1 MDTNDTNSAE
11 VMETDSPVLNSPA
24 VNSPIVASSPLQS
37 PSAGAMNSIPA
48 SPQTNHVSSGV
59 PVTED
64 TNTTIKSESAAPND
78 ATTVQTILAFLKKNN
93 LTGTEELL
101 QKELAKINGAGG
113 EQSAG
118 AQDNEMG
125 NALATYKSD
134 GDPFSYD
141 EAYNDLEVFIENS
154 LDMYKHELALILYP
168 VFVHMYLELVYN
180 EHEGAAKEFIAKFG
194 PRQESYYQEDIKK
207 LSYVTKKD
215 HMKGNELMENF
226 NTSQFTVR
234 MSRDTYTQLRQQ
246 KKHLSE
252 KKHTLLWNVI
262 QEHLYLDVYE
272 GLPRSKNQIDSTAG
286 AVTGEANR
294 QANKSKVYYG
304 LLREPDVAPLPQD
317 DEEEGEDGDKPK
329 KKKKKENFL
338 NKKSKNDP
346 NAPIATRMPFP
357 EMKDSDKIEK
367 AKAIRESSKRANL
380 GPDNIPSICMYSL
393 MNCSSRVTCINISD
407 DSSLCGVGFSDS
419 IIKMWTLLPHKL
431 KKLKSAEALKDINRE
446 ADDVLHRMMDDGS
459 AEQSKSLVGHSG
471 PVYGL
476 SFNPDRSLLLSCS
489 EDGTVRLW
497 SLLTWTCLVVYK
509 GHMFPVWDCTFAPN
523 GYYFASCGHDRTA
536 RLWATD
542 QSQALRIF
550 HGHFSDVDCLA
561 FHPNCNYVG
570 TGSSDRSLR
579 LWDCVT
585 GNCVRLMTGHKSTV
599 LLISF
604 SADGRFIASGSSD
617 RRVLVWDIA
626 YGHLLAELSHHNN
639 IISGLAFSREGTVL
653 VSGAIDS
660 TIAIWDFAK
669 LTNEA
674 ALEDVNVTHNPD
686 VMKDSEKLLLGSY
699 RSKSTPVQ
707 HLHFTRRNLL
717 LTSGPFE
724 G

>member
-1 MDTNDTNSAE
+1 VKQEPALGGGSLNDS
-11 VMETDSPVLNSPA
+11 
-24 VNSPIVASSPLQS
+24 
-37 PSAGAMNSIPA
+37 
-48 SPQTNHVSSGV
+48 
-59 PVTED
+59 
-64 TNTTIKSESAAPND
+64 
-78 ATTVQTILAFLKKNN
+78 TTVQAILAFLKKNN
-93 LTGTEELL
+93 LTGTTEQL
-101 QKELAKINGAGG
+101 QKELAKATGNGGQVA
-113 EQSAG
+113 A
-118 AQDNEMG
+118 APKDIEMG

-134 GDPFSYD
+134 GDPSSYD
-141 EAYNDLEVFIENS
+141 EAYNDLEVFVENS

-180 EHEGAAKEFIAKFG
+180 GHEQAAKEFIAKFG

-207 LSYVTKKD
+207 LSFVTKKE

-317 DEEEGEDGDKPK
+317 DDEEGEDGDKPK
-329 KKKKKENFL
+329 KKKKKENIL
-338 NKKSKNDP
+338 SKKSKNDP

-357 EMKDSDKIEK
+357 EMKDSDKLEK
-367 AKAIRESSKRANL
+367 AKAIRESFKRANL

-393 MNCSSRVTCINISD
+393 MNCSARVTSINVSD
-407 DSSLCGVGFSDS
+407 DSSLLGAGFSDS
-419 IIKMWTLLPHKL
+419 VIKMWTLLPHKL
-431 KKLKSAEALKDINRE
+431 KKLKSADALKDINRE
-446 ADDVLHRMMDDGS
+446 SDDVLHRMMDDTSG
-459 AEQSKSLVGHSG
+459 EQSKSLVGHSG

-509 GHMFPVWDCTFAPN
+509 GHMFPVWDCSFAPN
-523 GYYFASCGHDRTA
+523 GYYFATCGHDRTA

-542 QSQALRIF
+542 QNQALRIF

-561 FHPNCNYVG
+561 FHPNSNYVG

-599 LLISF
+599 LVISF
-604 SADGRFIASGSSD
+604 SPDGRFIASGSGD

-653 VSGAIDS
+653 VSSAIDS

-674 ALEDVNVTHNPD
+674 SLEDVNVTHNPD
-686 VMKDSEKLLLGSY
+686 VIKESEKLLLGNY
-699 RSKSTPVQ
+699 RSKNTPVLL
-707 HLHFTRRNLL
+707 LHFTRRNLL